1 MQRISY
7 LLLQTDYESVG
18 LKGQVERLIVSG
30 TLRLKIGGQV
40 LVRIT
45 VAVGANNPNLLAAQ
59 LLAQRLKDTN
69 LVSDPVYPRPAAG
82 VGLNNRLP
90 PKAAYDGYR
99 NVLLNPE
106 KTKPRIPL
114 PFHQLD
120 CTQHR

>member
-1 MQRISY
+1 MQRLSH

-18 LKGQVERLIVSG
+18 LKGQVERLIVYG

-69 LVSDPVYPRPAAG
+69 LVSAAFYSIPPNAHLIQRPDWPA
-82 VGLNNRLP
+82 
-90 PKAAYDGYR
+90 
-99 NVLLNPE
+99 
-106 KTKPRIPL
+106 
-114 PFHQLD
+114 
-120 CTQHR
+120 